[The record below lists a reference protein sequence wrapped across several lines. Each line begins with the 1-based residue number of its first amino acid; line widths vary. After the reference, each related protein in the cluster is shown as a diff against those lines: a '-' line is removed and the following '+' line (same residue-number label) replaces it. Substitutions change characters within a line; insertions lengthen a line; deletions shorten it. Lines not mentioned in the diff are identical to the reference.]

1 MSQGRIIPAKSL
13 AGGLAW
19 SRRAWFLAACVG
31 GAMLTFSVGFY
42 LYIAFVNY
50 VIEKTGST
58 FHTGAESLLFQAMLD
73 LTGPFDLTLAVVQAF
88 TLLFFLRWT
97 WLSVHLA
104 NAVRRDSVRY
114 SARLAIV
121 GFFVPVANLW
131 MPLYTLIDLEDFSA
145 ESESRTAPSIPWYPA
160 GIVLSATLATGLMQI
175 VSAAPADGFSDPAA
189 SQHLMQVAAVGAIAH
204 LVLLMLVHAYMQRL
218 SSGQELALVELTES
232 EGMSSPDSGEGAA
245 APGRSADDFSATN
258 P

>member
-19 SRRAWFLAACVG
+19 SRRAWFLTACVS

-58 FHTGAESLLFQAMLD
+58 FRTGAESQLFQAMLEF
-73 LTGPFDLTLAVVQAF
+73 TGPFDLVLAVVQAL
-88 TLLFFLRWT
+88 TLLLFLRWI
-97 WLSVHLA
+97 WLSVRLA

-131 MPLYTLIDLEDFSA
+131 MPLFTLIDLEDFAA
-145 ESESRTAPSIPWYPA
+145 ERESRAAPAVPWYPA
-160 GIVLSATLATGLMQI
+160 GIVLSAILATGLMRL
-175 VSAAPADGFSDPAA
+175 VAAAPTDGFSDPAA
-189 SQHLMQVAAVGAIAH
+189 SQQLMQVAAVGAIAH

-218 SSGQELALVELTES
+218 LPGQELALVELTES
-232 EGMSSPDSGEGAA
+232 EGLSSSDSDGAA
-245 APGRSADDFSATN
+245 AAQGRSADDFSAAN